1 MTQSFTEHLKYDRL
15 TVVEVDKAAGRLRV
29 RGVED
34 ACSDLACEGTVVVTA
49 DGRTQDLEA
58 INPGDIITMELK
70 DGRARQITV
79 VRRMYEEYSS
89 PEL

>member
-1 MTQSFTEHLKYDRL
+1 MTQGFTEDLKRDRL

-34 ACSDLACEGTVVVTA
+34 ACSDLACEGTVVVTEEGPA
-49 DGRTQDLEA
+49 QGLDA